1 MYNQDGFFFFSFKGG
16 LSRVSQCLHEGG
28 VSPLTTTSLLPTPH
42 SGTKSTQG
50 RGQIAS
56 ARQGCLFFFFLGR
69 GAGSP
74 PPQPTDAA
82 RQKGLEG

>member
-1 MYNQDGFFFFSFKGG
+1 MDFFFFSFKGG

-28 VSPLTTTSLLPTPH
+28 VSPLTTTSLLPTLH

-56 ARQGCLFFFFLGR
+56 ARQGCLVFFFLGR